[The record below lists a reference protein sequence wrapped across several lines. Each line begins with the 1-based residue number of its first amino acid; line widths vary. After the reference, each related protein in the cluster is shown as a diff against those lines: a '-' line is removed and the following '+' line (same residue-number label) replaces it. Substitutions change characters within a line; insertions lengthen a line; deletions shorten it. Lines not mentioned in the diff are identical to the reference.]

1 MNSDFNK
8 TISEMDKLK
17 TKKTKNR
24 TMEEQIALLN
34 TAKNNVKDK
43 ESELLLL
50 KPTNLDRSM
59 AMFIDL
65 FCAMILSAILTPLFQ
80 HSLDRY
86 IMQTLNMGF
95 NGLDAQAGGSLGEA
109 DSMSMLYPILHGFY
123 LVFFMVV
130 ILGIFGFF
138 TGYTPG
144 TRFYKFN
151 VYDYKTKEIVT
162 LTRRTMRAALFMLD
176 MMFMFGL
183 GSLSGFFNAEGR
195 TIEDK
200 ICKTILLKEKK

>member
-8 TISEMDKLK
+8 TINEMDKLK
-17 TKKTKNR
+17 TKKIKNR
-24 TMEEQIALLN
+24 TMEEQMSLLN
-34 TAKNNVKDK
+34 TAKNNVQDK
-43 ESELLLL
+43 EGELFLF

-80 HSLDRY
+80 HSIDIF
-86 IMQTLNMGF
+86 IMKSFSIGF
-95 NGLDAQAGGSLGEA
+95 SGLDAQAGAELGEA

-123 LVFFMVV
+123 IVLFTVI
-130 ILGIFGFF
+130 ILGIFGFL

-144 TRFYKFN
+144 TRFYKLN
-151 VYDYKTKEIVT
+151 VYDYKNKEIVT
-162 LTRRTMRAALFMLD
+162 LTRRIMRASLFMLD
-176 MMFMFGL
+176 MIFIFGL
-183 GSLSGFFNAEGR
+183 GSLSGFFHAEGR

-200 ICKTILLKEKK
+200 ICRTILLKEKK